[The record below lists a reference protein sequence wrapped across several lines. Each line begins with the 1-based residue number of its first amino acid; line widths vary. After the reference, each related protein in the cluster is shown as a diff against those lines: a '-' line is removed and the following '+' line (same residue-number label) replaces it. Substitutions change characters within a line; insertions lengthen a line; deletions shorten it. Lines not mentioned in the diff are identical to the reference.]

1 LVKEQIR
8 IAAGEEM
15 GYTQDDIKFQGW
27 AIECRINA
35 EDPAQGFIPS
45 PGKIVAYLPPGS
57 FGVRVDSGVYAGYT
71 VPFYYDSLLVK
82 LVTWGRNRAE
92 AISCMKRAVGE
103 FTIEGVKT
111 NLPFHKVALENEAFL
126 RGDYT
131 TNFVEE
137 QEILKEIRRL
147 HRKTAG

>member
-1 LVKEQIR
+1 
-8 IAAGEEM
+8 
-15 GYTQDDIKFQGW
+15 
-27 AIECRINA
+27 
-35 EDPAQGFIPS
+35 
-45 PGKIVAYLPPGS
+45 
-57 FGVRVDSGVYAGYT
+57 
-71 VPFYYDSLLVK
+71 VK

-111 NLPFHKVALENEAFL
+111 NLPFHKVALENESFM

-147 HRKTAG
+147 HRKAAS